1 MRKKLL
7 VLLMM
12 LKKRKKK
19 VTNFNRIN
27 SSPLKK
33 EKKEKELKTI
43 AIKVLLTRKTKLQV
57 GVPVLLI
64 DMSMHIPDAYC
75 RDQHTDSLQILD
87 QDCHSLQHSWYLNTK
102 FQNEFYQ
109 TLVIYQNPDDNRL
122 RKTKRG
128 SKYLGLQLQP
138 QQLPSLSFLH

>member
-43 AIKVLLTRKTKLQV
+43 AIKVLLTRKTKLQI
-57 GVPVLLI
+57 GAPVLLI

-75 RDQHTDSLQILD
+75 RDRHTDSLQILD

-109 TLVIYQNPDDNRL
+109 TLSYISEPR
-122 RKTKRG
+122 
-128 SKYLGLQLQP
+128 
-138 QQLPSLSFLH
+138 